1 MSTKFIFFGNGPLA
15 EATLN
20 QLLTAK
26 NLELVFHAKTK
37 DDLAEVARLKQKNP
51 EIKGILASF
60 GVLIKSDL
68 LELFEPEGILNLHPS
83 LLPLYRGASPIESAI
98 LNGDQDF
105 SVSIMKLVKAMD
117 AGPIY
122 YQTTVKASEFSSSL
136 PEKSE
141 IYQKLATIGANWLIE
156 HLDSL
161 PKPILQD
168 DEKATFTTKFD
179 KTDSNLSLSEL
190 SATTA
195 LNRIRAFQGFP
206 KSKLQIQG
214 FECIILKAHVETEQ
228 SNNPLSFPCQDGNF
242 LVIDQLQP
250 ASKKPMDAKSF
261 INGYLKLSSPS
272 LSFQNPKPKKLAAPT
287 PSYFTTK
294 NPSFEGFKFCV
305 QSIFNL

>member
-20 QLLTAK
+20 QLLTAE

-60 GVLIKSDL
+60 GVLIKTDL

-122 YQTTVKASEFSSSL
+122 YQTTIKASEFSSNL

-161 PKPILQD
+161 PKPTLQD
-168 DEKATFTTKFD
+168 DEKATFTAKFD

-190 SATTA
+190 SATAA
-195 LNRIRAFQGFP
+195 LNRIRAFQVFP

-214 FECIILKAHVETEQ
+214 FECIILKAHVETKK

-242 LVIDQLQP
+242 LIIDQLQP

-261 INGYLKLSSPS
+261 INGYLK
-272 LSFQNPKPKKLAAPT
+272 
-287 PSYFTTK
+287 
-294 NPSFEGFKFCV
+294 
-305 QSIFNL
+305 

>member
-37 DDLAEVARLKQKNP
+37 EDLAKVASLKQENP

-60 GVLIKSDL
+60 GVIIKSDL
-68 LELFEPEGILNLHPS
+68 LELFEPEGILNLH
-83 LLPLYRGASPIESAI
+83 
-98 LNGDQDF
+98 
-105 SVSIMKLVKAMD
+105 MD

-122 YQTTVKASEFSSSL
+122 YQTTVKASEFSSNL

-161 PKPILQD
+161 PKPTLQD

-179 KTDSNLSLSEL
+179 KTDSNLSLSEM
-190 SATTA
+190 SATEA

-206 KSKLQIQG
+206 KSKLQIHSH
-214 FECIILKAHVETEQ
+214 ECIILKAHVETEK

-261 INGYLKLSSPS
+261 INGYLK
-272 LSFQNPKPKKLAAPT
+272 
-287 PSYFTTK
+287 
-294 NPSFEGFKFCV
+294 
-305 QSIFNL
+305 

>member
-37 DDLAEVARLKQKNP
+37 EDLVEVARLMQENP

-122 YQTTVKASEFSSSL
+122 YQTTLKTSEFSSNL

-141 IYQKLATIGANWLIE
+141 IYQKLATLGANWLIE
-156 HLDSL
+156 HLDSI
-161 PKPILQD
+161 PKPTLQD

-179 KTDSNLSLSEL
+179 KTDSNLSLSEM
-190 SATTA
+190 SATEA

-206 KSKLQIQG
+206 KSKLQIHG
-214 FECIILKAHVETEQ
+214 LECIILKAHVETEK
-228 SNNPLSFPCQDGNF
+228 SINPLAFPCQDGNF

-250 ASKKPMDAKSF
+250 ASKRPMDAKSF
-261 INGYLKLSSPS
+261 INGYLK
-272 LSFQNPKPKKLAAPT
+272 
-287 PSYFTTK
+287 
-294 NPSFEGFKFCV
+294 
-305 QSIFNL
+305 

>member
-37 DDLAEVARLKQKNP
+37 EDLVEVARLMQENP
-51 EIKGILASF
+51 KIKGILASF

-105 SVSIMKLVKAMD
+105 SVSIMKLIKAMD

-122 YQTTVKASEFSSSL
+122 YQTTLKASEFSSNL

-141 IYQKLATIGANWLIE
+141 IYQKLATLGANWLIE
-156 HLDSL
+156 HLDSI
-161 PKPILQD
+161 PKPTLQD

-179 KTDSNLSLSEL
+179 KTDSNLSLSEM
-190 SATTA
+190 SATEA

-206 KSKLQIQG
+206 KSKLQIHG
-214 FECIILKAHVETEQ
+214 LECIILKAHVETEK
-228 SNNPLSFPCQDGNF
+228 SINPLAFPCQDGNF

-261 INGYLKLSSPS
+261 INGYLK
-272 LSFQNPKPKKLAAPT
+272 
-287 PSYFTTK
+287 
-294 NPSFEGFKFCV
+294 
-305 QSIFNL
+305 

>member
-15 EATLN
+15 EATLS
-20 QLLTAK
+20 QFLTAK

-37 DDLAEVARLKQKNP
+37 GDLVEVARLKQENP

-105 SVSIMKLVKAMD
+105 SISIMKLVKAMD

-122 YQTTVKASEFSSSL
+122 YQTTVKASEFSSNL

-141 IYQKLATIGANWLIE
+141 IYQKLATLGANWLIE
-156 HLDSL
+156 HLNSL
-161 PKPILQD
+161 PKPTLQD

-179 KTDSNLSLSEL
+179 KTDSNLSLSEM
-190 SATTA
+190 SATEA

-206 KSKLQIQG
+206 KSKLQIHSH
-214 FECIILKAHVETEQ
+214 ECIILKAHVETEK

-261 INGYLKLSSPS
+261 INGYLK
-272 LSFQNPKPKKLAAPT
+272 
-287 PSYFTTK
+287 
-294 NPSFEGFKFCV
+294 
-305 QSIFNL
+305 

>member
-1 MSTKFIFFGNGPLA
+1 MSTKFIFFGNGTLA

-20 QLLTAK
+20 QLLTAE

-37 DDLAEVARLKQKNP
+37 DDLAEVTRLKQENP

-60 GVLIKSDL
+60 GVIIKSDL
-68 LELFEPEGILNLHPS
+68 LGLFEPEGILNLHPS

-122 YQTTVKASEFSSSL
+122 YQTTIKASEFSSNL

-141 IYQKLATIGANWLIE
+141 IYQKLATFGANGIIE

-161 PKPILQD
+161 PKPPLQD

-179 KTDSNLSLSEL
+179 KTDSNLSLSKV
-190 SATTA
+190 SATEA

-206 KSKLQIQG
+206 KSKLQIHG
-214 FECIILKAHVETEQ
+214 LECIILKAHVETEK
-228 SNNPLSFPCQDGNF
+228 SINPLAFPCQDGNF

-250 ASKKPMDAKSF
+250 ASKRPMDAKSF
-261 INGYLKLSSPS
+261 INGYLK
-272 LSFQNPKPKKLAAPT
+272 
-287 PSYFTTK
+287 
-294 NPSFEGFKFCV
+294 
-305 QSIFNL
+305 

>member
-1 MSTKFIFFGNGPLA
+1 MSTKFIFFGNGSLA

-20 QLLTAK
+20 QLLTAE

-37 DDLAEVARLKQKNP
+37 EDLVEVARLKQENP

-122 YQTTVKASEFSSSL
+122 YQTTLKTSEFSSNL

-141 IYQKLATIGANWLIE
+141 IYQKLATLGANWLIE
-156 HLDSL
+156 HLDSI
-161 PKPILQD
+161 PKPTLQD

-179 KTDSNLSLSEL
+179 KTDSNLSLSEM
-190 SATTA
+190 SATEA

-206 KSKLQIQG
+206 KSKLQIHG
-214 FECIILKAHVETEQ
+214 LECIILKAHVETEK
-228 SNNPLSFPCQDGNF
+228 SNNSLSFPCQDGNF
-242 LVIDQLQP
+242 LIIDQLQP

-261 INGYLKLSSPS
+261 INGYLK
-272 LSFQNPKPKKLAAPT
+272 
-287 PSYFTTK
+287 
-294 NPSFEGFKFCV
+294 
-305 QSIFNL
+305 

>member
-37 DDLAEVARLKQKNP
+37 EDLAKVASLKQENP

-60 GVLIKSDL
+60 GVIIKSDL

-122 YQTTVKASEFSSSL
+122 YQTTLKASEFSSNL

-141 IYQKLATIGANWLIE
+141 IYQKLAIIGTNWLIE

-161 PKPILQD
+161 PKPTLQD

-179 KTDSNLSLSEL
+179 KTSNLSLSEM
-190 SATTA
+190 SATEA

-206 KSKLQIQG
+206 KSKLQIHSH
-214 FECIILKAHVETEQ
+214 ECIILKAHVETEK

-261 INGYLKLSSPS
+261 INGYLK
-272 LSFQNPKPKKLAAPT
+272 
-287 PSYFTTK
+287 
-294 NPSFEGFKFCV
+294 
-305 QSIFNL
+305 

>member
-26 NLELVFHAKTK
+26 NLKLVFHAKTK
-37 DDLAEVARLKQKNP
+37 DDLAEVIRLKQVNP

-105 SVSIMKLVKAMD
+105 SVSIMKLDKAMD

-122 YQTTVKASEFSSSL
+122 YQTTVKASEFSSNL

-156 HLDSL
+156 HLNSL
-161 PKPILQD
+161 PKPTLQD
-168 DEKATFTTKFD
+168 DEKVTFTAKFD

-190 SATTA
+190 NATEA

-206 KSKLQIQG
+206 KSKLQIHG
-214 FECIILKAHVETEQ
+214 LECIILKAHVETEK

-242 LVIDQLQP
+242 LIIDQLQP

-261 INGYLKLSSPS
+261 INGYLK
-272 LSFQNPKPKKLAAPT
+272 
-287 PSYFTTK
+287 
-294 NPSFEGFKFCV
+294 
-305 QSIFNL
+305 

>member
-15 EATLN
+15 KATLN

-37 DDLAEVARLKQKNP
+37 EDLVEVARLKQENP
-51 EIKGILASF
+51 ESKGILASF

-122 YQTTVKASEFSSSL
+122 YQTTLKTSEFSSNL

-141 IYQKLATIGANWLIE
+141 IYQKLATLGANWLIE
-156 HLDSL
+156 HLDSI
-161 PKPILQD
+161 PKPTLQD

-179 KTDSNLSLSEL
+179 KTDSNLSLSEM
-190 SATTA
+190 SATEA

-206 KSKLQIQG
+206 KSKLQIHG
-214 FECIILKAHVETEQ
+214 LECIILKAHVETEK
-228 SNNPLSFPCQDGNF
+228 SINPLAFPCQDGNF

-250 ASKKPMDAKSF
+250 ASKRPMDAKSF
-261 INGYLKLSSPS
+261 INGYLK
-272 LSFQNPKPKKLAAPT
+272 
-287 PSYFTTK
+287 
-294 NPSFEGFKFCV
+294 
-305 QSIFNL
+305 